1 MNRWLVTGAGQSVC
15 DAWMAALDQRF
26 AEDVFVLTDGPE
38 VAGEARRLFGH
49 TLIVQLPET
58 VDPAEFDGVI
68 DLAGGTVTE
77 TPCYV
82 LPSPAKALVQ
92 RVLADVQVRGIVGAL
107 TEPAIAMP
115 GGVEALAGQVSQL
128 FNGRDPDSEPFGGS
142 LAFNQLRRDSA
153 ELEQWVMHAQ
163 GLGPEAVSLAVH
175 QTDLFYT
182 TTASL
187 WIEADASTVDALV
200 AASNTAMD
208 ACLAAAPS
216 RGRADDVA
224 CWQMA
229 TRVLTPTWV
238 HVQVYADTEYG
249 VWVTAM
255 VDWMCGLQ
263 EVHL

>member
-1 MNRWLVTGAGQSVC
+1 MSRWLVTGAGQSVC
-15 DAWMAALDQRF
+15 DAWMAGLDARF

-38 VAGEARRLFGH
+38 VAGEARRLLGH
-49 TLIVQLPET
+49 TLIVQLSDT

-68 DLAGGTVTE
+68 DLAGGTRTE
-77 TPCYV
+77 TPRYV
-82 LPSPAKALVQ
+82 LPSPAQALVQ
-92 RVLADVQVRGIVGAL
+92 RVLANLQVRGIVGSL

-128 FNGRDPDSEPFGGS
+128 FNGRDPDPAPFGGS

-153 ELEQWVMHAQ
+153 EIEQWVMHAQ
-163 GLGPEAVSLAVH
+163 GLAPEAVSLSVH

-187 WIEADASTVDALV
+187 WIEADAATVDAIV
-200 AASNTAMD
+200 AASNTTMD
-208 ACLAAAPS
+208 ACVAAAPS
-216 RGRADDVA
+216 RGRADEVA

-238 HVQVYADTEYG
+238 AVQLYADTEYG
-249 VWVTAM
+249 LWAPAM
-255 VDWMCGLQ
+255 LDWMFALQ
-263 EVHL
+263 EAHL